1 MNLRKLKF
9 PKTLKRLRMLLNKT
23 IYQDFFKTLLL
34 GVTFFLFS
42 DLNVE
47 SLTGLNTRPPAKV
60 KMDKNFMG
68 NCFCQFLKNEN
79 LSGKNLIVNFSKS
92 PLELHFTRVFDFC
105 RKSTIKDYNLY
116 ADVQQRLN
124 ALKTFTSSDYYRWD
138 ITWENSSYKT
148 KGIFIGQTIENYHWI
163 QLEFENG
170 HVLCFDKFNPTIALY
185 PNRLSLYP
193 VDAWGD
199 ALADNPALCCYLIAM
214 PFLNW
219 PIIACE
225 KTAKK
230 GRKAIS
236 VYLQQGQWTAQIYLD
251 KHFNTIL
258 SVDLCNKAKN

>member
-42 DLNVE
+42 DLNAE
-47 SLTGLNTRPPAKV
+47 SLTGLNT
-60 KMDKNFMG
+60 
-68 NCFCQFLKNEN
+68 
-79 LSGKNLIVNFSKS
+79 
-92 PLELHFTRVFDFC
+92 
-105 RKSTIKDYNLY
+105 IKDFNLY

-148 KGIFIGQTIENYHWI
+148 KGIFTGQTIENYHWI

-185 PNRLSLYP
+185 PSRLSLYP

-236 VYLQQGQWTAQIYLD
+236 VYLQQGQWTAHLYLD

-258 SVDLCNKAKN
+258 SAELSNKVKNINGTFSLKNLKKYKNGWNLHKAEFYLKGAKTTLIVNHILD